1 MDYPFRPVSAS
12 AVSRILALAD
22 FKRARP
28 GNTWS
33 NGYQVTGLGNLVEV
47 SYMAT
52 RGEDGLA
59 VLTAMVEAINAKD
72 GYVAWLGKPDWMADL
87 LDNSSPS
94 VMVRKTIPNV
104 APAARE
110 LEANKAK
117 LAETEASAAKVAA
130 QQAQREA
137 IEASLAEKKAEEP
150 QEPVQERP
158 KHHSV
163 RDTQVVVERVRVVR
177 TYAYAALREHLDR
190 TGLFFTAVEFA
201 NDDEGDPGL
210 LRVLH
215 LHGSNVLRDTYVGYD
230 EMTGTFWTPLTHERF
245 AEPKSLV
252 DHLKLFLV
260 GE

>member
-1 MDYPFRPVSAS
+1 MDYPFRPITAS

-33 NGYQVTGLGNLVEV
+33 HGYQVTGLGNLVEV
-47 SYMAT
+47 GYMPT
-52 RGEDGLA
+52 RGEDGHA
-59 VLTAMVEAINAKD
+59 VMERMVAVINGKD
-72 GYVAWLGKPDWMADL
+72 GYVAWIGRPDWMGD
-87 LDNSSPS
+87 DVNGGYS
-94 VMVRKTIPNV
+94 VMVRKTIPTV

-110 LEANKAK
+110 LETHKAH
-117 LAETEASAAKVAA
+117 AIRVEGDAKKAAA
-130 QQAQREA
+130 QEAQRAA
-137 IEASLAEKKAEEP
+137 IESSLAERKAEEP
-150 QEPVQERP
+150 QEPAQERP

-163 RDTQVVVERVRVVR
+163 RDTPVTVQHVRVVR

-190 TGLFFTAVEFA
+190 TGLFFTRVEFA
-201 NDDEGDPGL
+201 DDAEGDPGL

-245 AEPKSLV
+245 AGPESLV